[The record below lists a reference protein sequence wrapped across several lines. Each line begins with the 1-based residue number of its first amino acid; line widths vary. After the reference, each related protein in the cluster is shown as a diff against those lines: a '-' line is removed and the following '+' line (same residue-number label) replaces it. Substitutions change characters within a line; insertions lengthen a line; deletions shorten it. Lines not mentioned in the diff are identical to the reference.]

1 MRAHPLQKTLAATQD
16 ATDTVFTPVP
26 NRLARRWSAGLA
38 GSSGFY
44 TTEPPG
50 LVEELGG
57 QSGDVAHPLDRAQP
71 PIAID
76 AIIREPE
83 CRLRTGL
90 SRSTRW
96 RLERK
101 GKFPRRRQLSPG
113 CSGWLASEIAA
124 WISAR

>member
-1 MRAHPLQKTLAATQD
+1 MRAPPLQKTLAATQN
-16 ATDTVFTPVP
+16 ARDTVVTPIP
-26 NRLARRWSAGLA
+26 NRHARRRSAGLA
-38 GSSGFY
+38 GSSGFIP
-44 TTEPPG
+44 TELPA

-71 PIAID
+71 LIAID